1 MNTNSNFKGGTNN
14 GGRSD
19 WKTLPGLESAEDKTR
34 MRKDAEESCG

>member
-19 WKTLPGLESAEDKTR
+19 LNIRIHRDITDEMWFGV
-34 MRKDAEESCG
+34 G

>member
-19 WKTLPGLESAEDKTR
+19 GNSKTVVLKTL
-34 MRKDAEESCG
+34 KDDVSILAMERV